1 MFFKMYQ
8 KNLASSMAWVF
19 NILETYLEKK
29 PLMEYYAIKDL
40 VLLPIQ
46 NMMDIK
52 EALLQWFIN
61 I

>member
-1 MFFKMYQ
+1 
-8 KNLASSMAWVF
+8 MAWVF